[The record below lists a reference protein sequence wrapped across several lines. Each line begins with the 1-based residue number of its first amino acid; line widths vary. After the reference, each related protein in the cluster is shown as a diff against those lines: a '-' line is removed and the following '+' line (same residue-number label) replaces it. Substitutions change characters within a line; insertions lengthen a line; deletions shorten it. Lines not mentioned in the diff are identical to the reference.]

1 MSELKDRAV
10 EARLTA
16 AKATPAYKVRKK
28 WAEAIGVSP
37 QAIYQIESGVTKT
50 LGADTGP
57 GMARLSGLSLDWLKT
72 GKGPKQAPS
81 RVEESHGDYLA
92 VPIHSAAASA
102 GHGASNGDVQEIG
115 SLLFRPRSLAKRGIS
130 DEAVQ
135 AWYVKGNSM
144 FPRLR
149 EGDAVVFDAS
159 DIEPKDGKLYVI
171 EWGKDRQTYVKRL
184 YHDLDGCLRV
194 VSDNPAPEYR
204 DRLVQPGD
212 PGFRVLGRVRW
223 IGSWEE

>member
-1 MSELKDRAV
+1 MSELKDRAK
-10 EARLTA
+10 EARIEA
-16 AKATPAYKVRKK
+16 GYSVRKK
-28 WAEAIGVSP
+28 WAEALGVSP
-37 QAIYQIESGVTKT
+37 SAVYQIESGETQK

-57 GMARLSGLSLDWLKT
+57 KMAALSGLSLEWIKS
-72 GKGPKQAPS
+72 GKGPKRAPV
-81 RVEESHGDYLA
+81 RLEEAKGEYLA
-92 VPIHSAAASA
+92 VPIHAATASA
-102 GHGASNGDVQEIG
+102 GHGTSNADVQEIG
-115 SLLFRPRSLAKRGIS
+115 SLLFRPRSLAKRGIGS
-130 DEAVQ
+130 GQVQ
-135 AWYVKGNSM
+135 AWYVKGHSM

-184 YHDLDGCLRV
+184 YHELDGCLRV

-204 DRLVQPGD
+204 DRLVHPND

-223 IGSWEE
+223 IGSWED